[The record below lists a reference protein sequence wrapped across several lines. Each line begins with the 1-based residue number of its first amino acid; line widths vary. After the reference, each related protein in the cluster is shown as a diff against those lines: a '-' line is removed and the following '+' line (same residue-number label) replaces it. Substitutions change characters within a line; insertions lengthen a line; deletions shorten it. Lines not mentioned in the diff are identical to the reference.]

1 MSWLKKS
8 KEGLKTP
15 QRKRELPDGL
25 WTKCEECGEI
35 LYHKELER
43 NLWTCTKCS
52 YHFRISAR
60 TYLKILLDEGSF
72 VERFSEVVSTDPLK
86 WRDTKRYSDRLK
98 RAREETG
105 LSEAILMGEGAIEG
119 RPLVIGVMDFSFL
132 GGSMASAAG
141 ERIAR
146 GILLALEKRHP
157 LVLISSSGGARMF
170 EGILS
175 LMQMAKANALLA
187 RLNDAGDPYISIMTH
202 PTTGGVTASFA
213 SVGDVILAEPRA
225 LIGFA
230 GPRVI
235 KQTINQE
242 LPEGFQRSEFLLAK
256 GMIDRIVHRNELRK
270 TLAWLLQFFAAAA
283 QLPQKPRRRAG
294 ETLARFRAVGGPIA
308 STPAPPPA
316 PVTPPAEAPP
326 VEVPATPYQPAQL
339 TGPNGA
345 PSGKPDEKPTEAPAE
360 APEPKP
366 GGSAAFPADQ
376 EIPIRE

>member
-25 WTKCEECGEI
+25 WTKCEDCGEI

-86 WRDTKRYSDRLK
+86 FRDTKRYSDRLRK
-98 RAREETG
+98 AREETS
-105 LSEAILMGEGAIEG
+105 LSEAILMGEGTIEG

-132 GGSMASAAG
+132 GGSLASASG

-146 GILLALEKRHP
+146 GILLALETRRP
-157 LVLISSSGGARMF
+157 LVLLSSSGGARMF

-175 LMQMAKANALLA
+175 LMQMAKTNALLA
-187 RLNDAGDPYISIMTH
+187 RLSDAGVPYISIMTH

-256 GMIDRIVHRNELRK
+256 GMVDRIVHRNELRR
-270 TLAWLLQFFAAAA
+270 TLAWLLHFFAAAA
-283 QLPQKPRRRAG
+283 LLPQKPRRRAG
-294 ETLARFRAVGGPIA
+294 ETLARFRAVGGPVA
-308 STPAPPPA
+308 STPPPPPA
-316 PVTPPAEAPP
+316 PEVQLKPFESESTPSVNGAPGVESPEGPARPPAE
-326 VEVPATPYQPAQL
+326 TPGE
-339 TGPNGA
+339 T
-345 PSGKPDEKPTEAPAE
+345 SGTT
-360 APEPKP
+360 P
-366 GGSAAFPADQ
+366 GGSAAFPADR